1 MFDIKFII
9 YFIAID
15 IVNARV
21 FAIFVA
27 PMKCNIVNSVTNI
40 IAINKHGRDA
50 IVVALLGLLDLLLE
64 MFNLTH

>member
-1 MFDIKFII
+1 MFDIDFTI

-21 FAIFVA
+21 FAVFVT

-40 IAINKHGRDA
+40 VAINGHGRDA
-50 IVVALLGLLDLLLE
+50 IFVSFLGLLKILL
-64 MFNLTH
+64 